1 MSLKQEIETWVGALD
16 CYDNHE
22 FEEALRLFNEIADTS
37 KIWFNL
43 GVIHATVGEHE
54 KAVACYQRS
63 VGLDRYLAIAY
74 FQQGVSNFLLG
85 DFEEALANFN
95 DTLLYLRGN
104 TSIDYEQLGL
114 SFRLYSCEVLF
125 NRGLCYIYLQ
135 QIEPGMK
142 DMQFAAREKVT
153 EDHDVIEDAI
163 RENAD
168 TENQGYTVFSIP
180 VGTLYRPNAAKVKNL
195 KSKDYLGKS
204 RLVAQMQH
212 NHGAED
218 NWRPIVIDKTAFED
232 RDGMS
237 YAATNLVHKNLSSRT
252 RQQSEPPLNRNV
264 FPPTPPPD
272 DRSTSTGSTSGSS
285 QGHHRSSSLRNAR
298 PSLRLELE
306 RTGAGLD
313 RRPSGPEAAPLSQA
327 YTEKPRIGTTRTAS
341 EPRGPVSRQQNMRGH
356 SQDSK
361 FHASQDPNRSW
372 PPQEGRRKNLSENDF
387 SPNQEYAQVDPH
399 DPYSGSRSHTN
410 SGYGRGS
417 RYQPPQYINEEE
429 EYADEVSNGEPLKD
443 GGFEL
448 LGAAPQGDSP
458 IRQRRTRSPGQFSR
472 RANSRRPEVRKFRT
486 KVHAPEDIRYI
497 IIGPTIEYAEF
508 ENRIREKFGF
518 QHPLKIKVQD
528 DGDMITMVDQE
539 DLDLLLSSAR
549 DIARRE
555 GSEMGKME
563 IWVEER
569 IA

>member
-1 MSLKQEIETWVGALD
+1 MSLKQEIETWVTALD
-16 CYDNHE
+16 CYDHQE
-22 FEEALRLFNEIADTS
+22 FEEAIRLFNEIADTS
-37 KIWFNL
+37 KILFNL
-43 GVIHATVGEHE
+43 GVIHATLGEHE
-54 KAVACYQRS
+54 KAVECYQRA

-114 SFRLYSCEVLF
+114 RFRLYSCEVLF

-135 QIEPGMK
+135 QVEPGMK

-163 RENAD
+163 RENA
-168 TENQGYTVFSIP
+168 EGYTVFSIP
-180 VGTLYRPNAAKVKNL
+180 VGTIYRPNAAKVKNL

-204 RLVAQMQH
+204 RLVAQSDRRQ
-212 NHGAED
+212 GAEH

-237 YAATNLVHKNLSSRT
+237 YAATNMVHKNLSSRT

-272 DRSTSTGSTSGSS
+272 DRSTSNGYPSGSS
-285 QGHHRSSSLRNAR
+285 HHRSSSLRNNAR
-298 PSLRLELE
+298 PSLRLDLE
-306 RTGAGLD
+306 RTGAALD
-313 RRPSGPEAAPLSQA
+313 RRPSVPEAAAPLSQA
-327 YTEKPRIGTTRTAS
+327 PIEKPRIGTTRTAS
-341 EPRGPVSRQQNMRGH
+341 EPRGPASRQQNIRGY
-356 SQDSK
+356 
-361 FHASQDPNRSW
+361 SQDPSHSR
-372 PPQEGRRKNLSENDF
+372 PQEGHRRNHSDNDF
-387 SPNQEYAQVDPH
+387 SPSHEYAQADPR
-399 DPYSGSRSHTN
+399 DPYPGSKPPPIS
-410 SGYGRGS
+410 SYGRRS
-417 RYQPPQYINEEE
+417 RHQPPQYINEED
-429 EYADEVSNGEPLKD
+429 EYVDEVCDGEPLKD

-448 LGAAPQGDSP
+448 VGAAPEGDSSS
-458 IRQRRTRSPGQFSR
+458 RQRRTRSPARFSR

-486 KVHAPEDIRYI
+486 KVHAPDDIRYI
-497 IIGPTIEYAEF
+497 IIGPTIEYADF
-508 ENRIREKFGF
+508 ETRIREKFGF

-539 DLDLLLSSAR
+539 DLDLLLGSAR
-549 DIARRE
+549 EIAQRE

-569 IA
+569 VI

>member
-1 MSLKQEIETWVGALD
+1 MKEPGSLTDLIVQVD
-16 CYDNHE
+16 
-22 FEEALRLFNEIADTS
+22 
-37 KIWFNL
+37 
-43 GVIHATVGEHE
+43 
-54 KAVACYQRS
+54 CYQRS

-114 SFRLYSCEVLF
+114 RFRLYSCEVLF

-135 QIEPGMK
+135 QVEPGVK

-163 RENAD
+163 RENAEVCLFGQKLRRVLLL

-180 VGTLYRPNAAKVKNL
+180 VGTIYRPNAAKVKNL

-204 RLVAQMQH
+204 RLVAQSDRRQ
-212 NHGAED
+212 GAEH

-237 YAATNLVHKNLSSRT
+237 YAATNMVHKNLSSRT

-272 DRSTSTGSTSGSS
+272 DRSTSNGSSSGSS
-285 QGHHRSSSLRNAR
+285 HHRSSSLRNNSR
-298 PSLRLELE
+298 PSLRLDLE
-306 RTGAGLD
+306 RTGAALD
-313 RRPSGPEAAPLSQA
+313 RRPSVPEAVAPLSQA
-327 YTEKPRIGTTRTAS
+327 STEKPRIGTTRTAS
-341 EPRGPVSRQQNMRGH
+341 EPRGPASRQQNIRGY
-356 SQDSK
+356 
-361 FHASQDPNRSW
+361 SQDPNRSRH
-372 PPQEGRRKNLSENDF
+372 QEGHRRNHSDNDF
-387 SPNQEYAQVDPH
+387 SPSQEYVQVDPR
-399 DPYSGSRSHTN
+399 DPLAGSRSHPN

-417 RYQPPQYINEEE
+417 RHQPPQYINEED
-429 EYADEVSNGEPLKD
+429 EYVDEVCEGEPLKD

-448 LGAAPQGDSP
+448 VGAAPEGGSP
-458 IRQRRTRSPGQFSR
+458 SRQRRTQSPARFSR

-486 KVHAPEDIRYI
+486 KVHAPDDIRYI
-497 IIGPTIEYAEF
+497 IIGPTIEYADF
-508 ENRIREKFGF
+508 ETRIREKFGF

-539 DLDLLLSSAR
+539 DLDLLLGSAR
-549 DIARRE
+549 EIARRE

-563 IWVEER
+563 VC
-569 IA
+569 